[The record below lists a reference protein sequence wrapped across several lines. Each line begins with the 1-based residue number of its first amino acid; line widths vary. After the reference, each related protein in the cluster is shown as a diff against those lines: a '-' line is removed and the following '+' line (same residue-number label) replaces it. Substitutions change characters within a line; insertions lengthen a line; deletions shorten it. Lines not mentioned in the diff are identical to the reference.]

1 MLGFGKTSTARAE
14 AGSDRSQDADIY
26 DRFGVGLY
34 RQALLTL
41 RDAALAEHLVCDV
54 IVDECA
60 LSPPPGRGEADAR
73 HRLAESAFRRCQR
86 LAAEHDRSPGR
97 PPGAG
102 VADCIDPGGLPSG
115 TEREHGRA
123 VHQPRSSGGRQ
134 SRPAASRA
142 VGHQVP
148 GRSRGPGEGRR

>member
-1 MLGFGKTSTARAE
+1 MFGFGKTSTVPAE

-41 RDAALAEHLVCDV
+41 SDPALAEHVVCHV

-73 HRLAESAFRRCQR
+73 HRLAESAFRRCQQ
-86 LAAEHDRSPGR
+86 LAAGHGRSPGR
-97 PPGAG
+97 HLQRA
-102 VADCIDPGGLPSG
+102 LP
-115 TEREHGRA
+115 TA
-123 VHQPRSSGGRQ
+123 
-134 SRPAASRA
+134 
-142 VGHQVP
+142 
-148 GRSRGPGEGRR
+148 